1 MKNLTAA
8 IAGARPKSRGYNM
21 GDFHA
26 REFHKAGV
34 KVVAI
39 ANTSLESAASAA
51 EDLQKEFGINAKPF
65 QSLEAL
71 LKQEN
76 PDIVVIATPPETHY
90 KNIMLALNAGCHV
103 LAEKPLCWDLSKSPE
118 QNFKDA
124 KYLFKIAAR
133 KGRVLAANHQLASL
147 CDAYI
152 KIFNDGEYGNFR
164 NCHGNFELKLI
175 TPGVLGKEN
184 NQSYA
189 SMDLL
194 PHALSFLV
202 KMFPEGHI
210 SSAVESSFSEGESVL
225 RFMFGNGFGSIS
237 ARLRIGYNRSATELS
252 FGLNGLYVTK
262 QIEKADAQGV
272 SYSLIDGNGTLLAN
286 VGDPLREFD
295 KRFVA
300 AVANNNPGI
309 LLVNP
314 EQALGIMRA
323 QYLIMNHLSQQN

>member
-133 KGRVLAANHQLASL
+133 KGKGSPCSGA
-147 CDAYI
+147 
-152 KIFNDGEYGNFR
+152 
-164 NCHGNFELKLI
+164 
-175 TPGVLGKEN
+175 TKE
-184 NQSYA
+184 
-189 SMDLL
+189 
-194 PHALSFLV
+194 
-202 KMFPEGHI
+202 
-210 SSAVESSFSEGESVL
+210 
-225 RFMFGNGFGSIS
+225 
-237 ARLRIGYNRSATELS
+237 
-252 FGLNGLYVTK
+252 
-262 QIEKADAQGV
+262 
-272 SYSLIDGNGTLLAN
+272 
-286 VGDPLREFD
+286 
-295 KRFVA
+295 
-300 AVANNNPGI
+300 
-309 LLVNP
+309 
-314 EQALGIMRA
+314 
-323 QYLIMNHLSQQN
+323 